1 MGDTA
6 WRMFIPIIGL
16 LVLGIFVDHWLDTK
30 PWITIVGLVLGIG
43 LAALLIKRQ
52 FNKVKQ

>member
-6 WRMFIPIIGL
+6 WRMFIPIIGF
-16 LVLGIFVDHWLDTK
+16 LVLGIFADHQFGSK
-30 PWITIVGLVLGIG
+30 PWVTIIGLVLGII
-43 LAALLIKRQ
+43 LAALLVKRQ